1 VTAPIVKL
9 DQKLSR
15 AVDVGKG
22 VRLEPPDLDLLASLG
37 VFEVLQQAKAEYLK
51 EQGRCRHARRQSIG
65 EGNTGSTGIGAP
77 MGLSAPL
84 TSPSSGMI
92 PTQDVSAALLRARRK
107 RAPQS

>member
-1 VTAPIVKL
+1 MTAPIVKL

-15 AVDVGKG
+15 AVDIGKG

-65 EGNTGSTGIGAP
+65 GGNTGSIGTGAP
-77 MGLSAPL
+77 TEFSGRLISQ
-84 TSPSSGMI
+84 SSGTI
-92 PTQDVSAALLRARRK
+92 PMQDVSAALLRARRK
-107 RAPQS
+107 RVPQS